1 MSKSP
6 EIKVAEQLTNLMDDH
21 WFNPTIFGRYLA
33 EQPVYTIDRVM
44 EMVASIISEQAK
56 MYQLLRLKGTSS
68 EGLLLANELNECI
81 KAYQE
86 VTVISNLKL
95 PKPTL
100 YNLKREEP
108 VRQVQFG
115 WREDKDPFQQA
126 YTLNR
131 RMPGIDR

>member
-21 WFNPTIFGRYLA
+21 WFNATIFGRYLA

-108 VRQVQFG
+108 VKRIQFG
-115 WREDKDPFQQA
+115 WREDKDPFQ
-126 YTLNR
+126 
-131 RMPGIDR
+131 

>member
-21 WFNPTIFGRYLA
+21 WFNATIFGRYLA
-33 EQPVYTIDRVM
+33 EQPIYTIDRVM

-68 EGLLLANELNECI
+68 EGLLLANELNECM

-86 VTVISNLKL
+86 VNVISNLKL
-95 PKPTL
+95 PKPTV
-100 YNLKREEP
+100 YNIKREEP
-108 VRQVQFG
+108 IKRIQFG
-115 WREDKDPFQQA
+115 WREDKDPFQ
-126 YTLNR
+126 
-131 RMPGIDR
+131 

>member
-21 WFNPTIFGRYLA
+21 WFNATIFGRYLA
-33 EQPVYTIDRVM
+33 EQPIYTIDRVM

-95 PKPTL
+95 PKPTV
-100 YNLKREEP
+100 YNIKREEP
-108 VRQVQFG
+108 IKRIQFG
-115 WREDKDPFQQA
+115 WREDKDPFQ
-126 YTLNR
+126 
-131 RMPGIDR
+131 

>member
-33 EQPVYTIDRVM
+33 EQPLYTIDRVM
-44 EMVASIISEQAK
+44 EMIASVISEQAK
-56 MYQLLRLKGTSS
+56 TYVLHLTKGETT

-86 VTVISNLKL
+86 HTVISNLKL
-95 PKPTL
+95 PKPTV
-100 YNLKREEP
+100 YNIKPKEITKQR
-108 VRQVQFG
+108 VFG
-115 WREDKDPFQQA
+115 WREETNPFQ
-126 YTLNR
+126 
-131 RMPGIDR
+131 

>member
-33 EQPVYTIDRVM
+33 EQPLYTIDRVM
-44 EMVASIISEQAK
+44 EMIASVISEQAK
-56 MYQLLRLKGTSS
+56 TYVLHKSRGEST

-86 VTVISNLKL
+86 HTVISNLKL
-95 PKPTL
+95 PKPVV
-100 YNLKREEP
+100 YNIRRDVKVNPRI
-108 VRQVQFG
+108 FG
-115 WREDKDPFQQA
+115 YTDEDKNPFDQV
-126 YTLNR
+126 
-131 RMPGIDR
+131 